1 MRYVPRIFHSYPK
14 NSNLA
19 EARTL
24 LGDVADGQNAKKIAQ
39 DLTSQQVL
47 FYVQSYEPIKKMV
60 HDNYS
65 KGITSSLNGRSAQ
78 K

>member
-1 MRYVPRIFHSYPK
+1 MVLERNHVLHG
-14 NSNLA
+14 LA
-19 EARTL
+19 WWLWTLFAL
-24 LGDVADGQNAKKIAQ
+24 LGDVADGQNANKISQ